1 MNTFIKGAD
10 PVPKIIQGLA
20 EKLAAEARR
29 QSMES
34 GYGAM
39 TIRSVAEALGVSPG
53 VVYNYYPSK
62 ENLAAAFILADWRES
77 LAAMEPGPGDTPETA
92 LRAMHRELLAFLK
105 LHGGIFRDA
114 RVSGFTSISAKYH
127 TLLRAQLAAPIR
139 RFCPDGFTAEFIA
152 EAMLAWTIAG
162 KSFEELSAPMLKLF

>member
-1 MNTFIKGAD
+1 M
-10 PVPKIIQGLA
+10 PKIIEGLA

-29 QSMES
+29 QCMES

-62 ENLAAAFILADWRES
+62 EDLAAAFILADWKET
-77 LAAMEPGPGDTPETA
+77 LAAMEPKPGDTPKTA
-92 LRAMHRELLAFLK
+92 LRTVHRELLAFLK

-114 RVSGFTSISAKYH
+114 QVSGFTVISAKYH

-139 RFCPDGFTAEFIA
+139 GLCPDAFTAEFIA

-162 KSFEELSAPMLKLF
+162 KSFEELAAPMLKLF

>member
-1 MNTFIKGAD
+1 M
-10 PVPKIIQGLA
+10 PKIIEGLA

-62 ENLAAAFILADWRES
+62 EDLAAAFILADWKET
-77 LAAMEPGPGDTPETA
+77 LAAMEPGPGDTPKTV
-92 LRAMHRELLAFLK
+92 LQTMHRELLAFLK

-114 RVSGFTSISAKYH
+114 QAAGFTAISAKYH
-127 TLLRAQLAAPIR
+127 TLLRAQLAAPLR
-139 RFCPDGFTAEFIA
+139 GFCPDEFTAEFIA
-152 EAMLAWTIAG
+152 ETMLAWTIAG
-162 KSFEELSAPMLKLF
+162 KSFEELSALMLKLC